1 MKYILFIFVSV
12 FIAVS
17 CIDDETNLDYKEV
30 NEYEN
35 WKVEGI
41 DASYSLFPGESVTLT
56 PKVRLSIDSLN
67 PDLSYSWLLDGK
79 EVSTEAS
86 YTFTADV
93 DGDYELI
100 FNAIDNKTSVAFPK
114 GTTMNVT
121 PLYKL
126 GWLFLGRTASGAS
139 RLDMLIT
146 KRQTI
151 HYLLDGKYD
160 RWRDSL
166 LNVQFATGLGE
177 QLGTGPIKLV
187 EEFSYDDYVSTEN
200 SEVMVLQES
209 GPVELSGNAL
219 TYTGRPFDE
228 FMGTFPE
235 NLVIR
240 DVALSKTSKW
250 LLAENGLLYYAVAN
264 VMTDLHSGRY
274 NDDPAFNGMKF
285 TSLIQTSK
293 ADNDYYIN
301 VVPAIDTEGTMWA
314 FYDESSKDN
323 KTFILD
329 PKNEVGRKLEIRNNT
344 AGEFDMSLFQKFK
357 GERIKDCFVSKH
369 DYLLSLLKLENGTC
383 VWHRYAFGDHK
394 KAADFIGLEESQVRA
409 FANQSMF
416 TDFKD
421 AAYFHYT
428 YGYDP
433 NTYDDYDWLFI
444 AAGNQLYGCSMVWEG
459 IGQQPSEHFYTA
471 PVEIQSIKIRYIR
484 DLDYILV
491 GVLMVDGTFEVL
503 EVKRSEE
510 ERFVYKSVYKENLKT
525 LDPEMMDVVDF
536 IPKWGSGANLYQGTC
551 L

>member
-17 CIDDETNLDYKEV
+17 CIDDKTNLDYKEI

-35 WKVEGI
+35 WKIEGI
-41 DASYSLFPGESVTLT
+41 DGSYSLFPGESVVLT

-93 DGDYELI
+93 YGDYELI
-100 FNAIDNKTSVAFPK
+100 FNAIDNKTGVAFPEQAI
-114 GTTMNVT
+114 MNVT

-126 GWLFLGRTASGAS
+126 GWLFLGRTASGDS

-166 LNVQFATGLGE
+166 VHVQFASGLGE

-200 SEVMVLQES
+200 SEIMVLQES

-228 FMGTFPE
+228 FMGTVPA
-235 NLVIR
+235 NLVVR
-240 DVALSKTSKW
+240 DAALSKTSKW
-250 LLAENGLLYYAVAN
+250 LLTESGLLYYAVAN
-264 VMTDLHSGRY
+264 VLTDLHSGRY
-274 NDDPAFNGMKF
+274 NDDPAFNGMRF
-285 TSLIQTSK
+285 TSLIQTAK
-293 ADNDYYIN
+293 ADNDYYID
-301 VVPAIDTEGTMWA
+301 VVPAIDAEGTMWA
-314 FYDESSKDN
+314 FYDNAKGD
-323 KTFILD
+323 KPFIID
-329 PKNEVGRKLEIRNNT
+329 PQNEVGRKLEIRNNT

-357 GERIKDCFVSKH
+357 GERIKDCFVGKH
-369 DYLLSLLKLENGTC
+369 DYLLSLLRLEDGTY
-383 VWHRYAFGDHK
+383 VWHRYAFGNHK
-394 KAADFIGLEESQVRA
+394 EAADFINLEESQVRV

-416 TDFKD
+416 TNFKD
-421 AAYFHYT
+421 AAYFHYS

-433 NTYDDYDWLFI
+433 NTYDDYEWLFI
-444 AAGNQLYGCSMVWEG
+444 ATGNQLYGCTMLWEG
-459 IGQQPSEHFYTA
+459 TEQQACEHFYTA
-471 PVEIQSIKIRYIR
+471 PAEIQSIEIRYVSE
-484 DLDYILV
+484 LDYILV

-525 LDPEMMDVVDF
+525 LDPEMVEIVDF
-536 IPKWGSGANLYQGTC
+536 IPKWGSGANQYSGTC

>member
-17 CIDDETNLDYKEV
+17 CIDDKTNLDYKEI
-30 NEYEN
+30 NEYQN
-35 WKVEGI
+35 WKIEGV

-67 PDLSYSWLLDGK
+67 PDVSYSWLLDGK
-79 EVSTEAS
+79 EVSTHAS

-93 DGDYELI
+93 YGEYELI
-100 FNAIDNKTSVAFPK
+100 FNAIDNKTGVAFPEAII
-114 GTTMNVT
+114 MNVT

-151 HYLLDGKYD
+151 HYLNEYGYD

-166 LNVQFATGLGE
+166 LHVQFATGLGE
-177 QLGTGPIKLV
+177 QLGMGPIKLV
-187 EEFSYDDYVSTEN
+187 EEFSYNDYVSTEN

-219 TYTGRPFDE
+219 TYAGRPFDE
-228 FMGTFPE
+228 FMGTLPE
-235 NLVIR
+235 NLVIQ
-240 DVALSKTSKW
+240 DAALSKTSKW
-250 LLAENGLLYYAVAN
+250 LLAEDGLLYYAVAN
-264 VMTDLHSGRY
+264 VLTDLHSGRY

-293 ADNDYYIN
+293 ADNDYHID
-301 VVPAIDTEGTMWA
+301 VVPAIDAEGTMWA
-314 FYDESSKDN
+314 FYDDAGKDN
-323 KTFILD
+323 STFIIN
-329 PKNEVGRKLEIRNNT
+329 PQNEVGRKLEIRNNT

-357 GERIKDCFVSKH
+357 GKRIKDCFVSDY
-369 DYLLSLLKLENGTC
+369 DYLLSLLKLENGTY

-394 KAADFIGLEESQVRA
+394 DAADFIGLEESQVRE
-409 FANQSMF
+409 FADQSMF
-416 TDFKD
+416 TNFKD
-421 AAYFHYT
+421 AAYFHYN

-433 NTYDDYDWLFI
+433 NTYDDYEWLFI
-444 AAGNQLYGCSMVWEG
+444 AAGNQLYGCGMEWEG
-459 IGQQPSEHFYTA
+459 TGQQSSEHFYTA
-471 PVEIQSIKIRYIR
+471 PVEIQSIKIRYISE
-484 DLDYILV
+484 LDYILL
-491 GVLMVDGTFEVL
+491 GVVMVDGTFEVL
-503 EVKRSEE
+503 EVRRSEE

-525 LDPEMMDVVDF
+525 LDPEMVEVVDF
-536 IPKWGSGANLYQGTC
+536 IPKWGSGANLFQGTC